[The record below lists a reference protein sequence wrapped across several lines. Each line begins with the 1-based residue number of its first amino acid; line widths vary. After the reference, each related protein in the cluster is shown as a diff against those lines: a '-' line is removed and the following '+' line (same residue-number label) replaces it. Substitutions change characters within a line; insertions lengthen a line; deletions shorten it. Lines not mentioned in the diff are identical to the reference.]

1 MASIHWVK
9 SAVAPEPSE
18 RTTGMI
24 RMAGRV
30 RPGLS
35 AAIAGSFH
43 IVILLVKMPA
53 MVAPDSRRLVTRW
66 VPIVRL
72 YMNVVP
78 PAVSG
83 M

>member
-24 RMAGRV
+24 RIAGRF

-35 AAIAGSFH
+35 VSIAGSFH
-43 IVILLVKMPA
+43 MVILLVKMPA
-53 MVAPDSRRLVTRW
+53 MTAPDSRRLVTRW
-66 VPIVRL
+66 
-72 YMNVVP
+72 P
-78 PAVSG
+78 PMSG
-83 M
+83 CT